1 MMHYGSLLNKIHKY
15 VHIHMS
21 GGVTVEKLMFV
32 EEAVERLMV
41 YEDISLFFILFS
53 SIQSIQSQI

>member
-15 VHIHMS
+15 VHVHMS
-21 GGVTVEKLMFV
+21 GGVTVEMLMLV

-41 YEDISLFFILFS
+41 CEDIFRIPYQLTANIISL
-53 SIQSIQSQI
+53 

>member
-1 MMHYGSLLNKIHKY
+1 
-15 VHIHMS
+15 MS